1 MHKRLTLH
9 VGLARTA
16 TVNKKNGNFCL
27 IQENGSS
34 NNECVT
40 NISDSDCHLL
50 TKDNLI
56 AGQPEFL
63 LSGNPL
69 ICDCDLEW
77 LPGINSEEMQEHH
90 PRVSDLSDIKCRLN
104 NQR

>member
-1 MHKRLTLH
+1 MRALQFITDHMIFKLRYNQIYQMKT
-9 VGLARTA
+9 T
-16 TVNKKNGNFCL
+16 
-27 IQENGSS
+27 
-34 NNECVT
+34 NECVT
-40 NISDSDCHLL
+40 NISDCDRHLL

>member
-1 MHKRLTLH
+1 MLRFETDL
-9 VGLARTA
+9 
-16 TVNKKNGNFCL
+16 NFSRPWFSE
-27 IQENGSS
+27 IKAQ
-34 NNECVT
+34 CVT
-40 NISDSDCHLL
+40 NISDCDRHLL

-90 PRVSDLSDIKCRLN
+90 PQVSDLSDIKCRLN